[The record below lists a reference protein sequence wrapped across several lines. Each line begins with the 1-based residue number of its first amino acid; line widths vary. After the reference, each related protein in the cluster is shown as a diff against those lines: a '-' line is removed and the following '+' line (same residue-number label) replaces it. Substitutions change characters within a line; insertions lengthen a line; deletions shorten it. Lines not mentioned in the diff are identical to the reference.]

1 VALEQSLNSVE
12 IREKL
17 ASKSESVLGLPFICL
32 ICFWLRNGML
42 KTISAFVSP
51 GRRVQNGINQTLR
64 LSALIRRM
72 KSQVFRFFG

>member
-1 VALEQSLNSVE
+1 
-12 IREKL
+12 
-17 ASKSESVLGLPFICL
+17 
-32 ICFWLRNGML
+32 ML